1 MQRLL
6 LVKSS
11 KLILELKDKEN
22 DMKGFLTFIRE
33 QGIVGLAVG
42 FILGGAISKVVSSF
56 VTDII
61 NPFIS
66 IVLGSTQGLRETY
79 FSTGNNKIMYGNF
92 IANIIDFLVIGL
104 VVYYTVHI
112 LKMDRLDKKKSS

>member
-1 MQRLL
+1 
-6 LVKSS
+6 
-11 KLILELKDKEN
+11 
-22 DMKGFLTFIRE
+22 MKGFFSFIRE

-79 FSTGNNKIMYGNF
+79 FSIGVNKIMYGNF
-92 IANIIDFLVIGL
+92 IANIIDFLVIGF
-104 VVYYTVHI
+104 VVYYTIHI